1 MTEHPAA
8 ALARHLAARAED
20 VCRRYLP
27 NGRRAGCY
35 WQVGDVHN
43 TQGASLYVRLTGPVA
58 GKGAAGKWTDAATG
72 EHGDLLD
79 LIRLSTGARSLTEAM
94 DHARAALALPRQAPR
109 QAASPSPPPR
119 ASTEAARRLFAA
131 GRPIGGTPA
140 EHYLRARG
148 ISTPVDP
155 ALRFHPTVFYRAR
168 DDAPLQRLPA
178 MLAPITDLA
187 GRITGVGRTWIDAGT
202 AALAAVPEPRRVI
215 GHLLRHGVR
224 FGEGG
229 HQLVAGEGLETVL
242 SVRSALPELPA
253 VAALTANHL
262 AALELPSHL
271 VALWIAVDDDPAGW
285 MAADRLRARAEAAG
299 ITVHQLVP
307 RHGDFND
314 DLRRYGVQRLR
325 AHLLQAT
332 GGSRLRS
339 EPPRRQLAS

>member
-20 VCRRYLP
+20 VCRRYLS
-27 NGRRAGCY
+27 NGRRAGRY

-43 TQGASLYVRLTGPVA
+43 AKGSSLYVRLTGPVA
-58 GKGAAGKWTDAATG
+58 GKGAAGHWTDAATG
-72 EHGDLLD
+72 QHGDLLD
-79 LIRLSTGARSLTEAM
+79 LIRLSTGARSLGEAM
-94 DHARAALALPRQAPR
+94 DHARAALALPREAPGVG
-109 QAASPSPPPR
+109 ASPSPPPR
-119 ASTEAARRLFAA
+119 STAGAARRLFAA
-131 GRPIGGTPA
+131 GRPIAGTLA
-140 EHYLRARG
+140 ERYLRARG
-148 ISTPVDP
+148 IATPADT
-155 ALRFHPTVFYRAR
+155 ALRFHPTVFYRAH

-178 MLAPITDLA
+178 MLAPITDLG

-202 AALAAVPEPRRVI
+202 AALAPVPEPRRVI
-215 GHLLRHGVR
+215 GHLLGHGVR
-224 FGEGG
+224 LGDGG
-229 HQLVAGEGLETVL
+229 DQLVAGEGLETVL

-285 MAADRLRARAEAAG
+285 MAADRLRARAEAAF
-299 ITVHQLVP
+299 IRVHELVP

-325 AHLLQAT
+325 AHLLQAI
-332 GGSRLRS
+332 GGSALRS
-339 EPPRRQLAS
+339 RPPRKRLAS